1 VSDPDT
7 TVDATPAVVVVV
19 GCAVVV
25 VVGVEA
31 AACLCFAALQSAQS
45 VPSSHVGTLPPS
57 ASGSLP
63 SSHDLSWA
71 YSQVSSH
78 RSLLGGAVVDVDV
91 FAAAADA
98 AAVVVVV
105 ATAGAFVRAVVA
117 GRGDVTFVALSSSSL
132 SGATVVVD
140 VVECLEEAFEA
151 FEAFEVFEAFADALA
166 EVGIAT
172 GAFVLVV
179 VVGRGDV
186 AFVALLS
193 SSGAAVVVVVV
204 ERPDEMLEAFD
215 AFAEVG
221 VATGACVLVVVVV
234 VGGGDV
240 AFVTLSSSF
249 VALSSSFAA
258 LSSSSGAAVVVDV
271 VDCPEA
277 FGEEVVEARAAF
289 EAFADALAWGG
300 AALALLP
307 KLVRVLLVLP
317 PPPAPVPLVCGC
329 KLTSAGRWVRLA
341 QPDALDPLAQ
351 LELFAGRG
359 VARSPGTSSTAV
371 SSGTSEVP
379 RSTPSPPSPR
389 SPPLPLSLPACM
401 AEVKRWA

>member
-1 VSDPDT
+1 MDTELGSDARREDGARRELGREAQELRLA
-7 TVDATPAVVVVV
+7 DARVADEQEVRLRAHAVV
-19 GCAVVV
+19 
-25 VVGVEA
+25 E
-31 AACLCFAALQSAQS
+31 LAL
-45 VPSSHVGTLPPS
+45 
-57 ASGSLP
+57 
-63 SSHDLSWA
+63 
-71 YSQVSSH
+71 H
-78 RSLLGGAVVDVDV
+78 RAT
-91 FAAAADA
+91 AAAAAA
-98 AAVVVVV
+98 AAV
-105 ATAGAFVRAVVA
+105 R
-117 GRGDVTFVALSSSSL
+117 VAL
-132 SGATVVVD
+132 V
-140 VVECLEEAFEA
+140 C
-151 FEAFEVFEAFADALA
+151 
-166 EVGIAT
+166 
-172 GAFVLVV
+172 
-179 VVGRGDV
+179 
-186 AFVALLS
+186 
-193 SSGAAVVVVVV
+193 VVVVV

-351 LELFAGRG
+351 PELFAGRG

-379 RSTPSPPSPR
+379 RSTPSPSSPR
-389 SPPLPLSLPACM
+389 PPPLPLSLPACM
-401 AEVKRWA
+401 AEANRWAWGWTR

>member
-1 VSDPDT
+1 
-7 TVDATPAVVVVV
+7 
-19 GCAVVV
+19 
-25 VVGVEA
+25 
-31 AACLCFAALQSAQS
+31 
-45 VPSSHVGTLPPS
+45 
-57 ASGSLP
+57 
-63 SSHDLSWA
+63 
-71 YSQVSSH
+71 
-78 RSLLGGAVVDVDV
+78 
-91 FAAAADA
+91 
-98 AAVVVVV
+98 
-105 ATAGAFVRAVVA
+105 
-117 GRGDVTFVALSSSSL
+117 
-132 SGATVVVD
+132 
-140 VVECLEEAFEA
+140 
-151 FEAFEVFEAFADALA
+151 
-166 EVGIAT
+166 
-172 GAFVLVV
+172 
-179 VVGRGDV
+179 
-186 AFVALLS
+186 
-193 SSGAAVVVVVV
+193 
-204 ERPDEMLEAFD
+204 MLEAFD
-215 AFAEVG
+215 AFAEVE

-289 EAFADALAWGG
+289 EAFSDALAWGG

-307 KLVRVLLVLP
+307 KLVRVLLV
-317 PPPAPVPLVCGC
+317 CGC
-329 KLTSAGRWVRLA
+329 KLTSAGRWVRLP

-351 LELFAGRG
+351 PELFAGRG